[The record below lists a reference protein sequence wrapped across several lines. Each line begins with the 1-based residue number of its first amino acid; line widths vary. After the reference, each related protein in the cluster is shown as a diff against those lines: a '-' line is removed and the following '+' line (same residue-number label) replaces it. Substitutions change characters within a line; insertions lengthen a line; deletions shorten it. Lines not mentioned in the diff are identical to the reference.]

1 MFPYVNLFG
10 AAVAV
15 APLVILLGIWFG
27 ASFSEKHAPKF
38 HLDAS
43 AVYNLIFLLLFSYVI
58 GGRLSY
64 AAQHPSAFA
73 EDPMALISRNFG
85 LFDPLGGALI
95 AVIAAAI
102 YGQRKGLKMWPTLDA
117 LTPALAVLML
127 AVPLANLASG
137 DAFGAPSQVPW
148 AVELWGASRHPIQ
161 IYEALAAAGIL
172 VWLWPARL
180 LENGRPAGS
189 YFLKFAAA
197 SAFARMVFE
206 GLRGASPVTFL
217 DLRIFQLAAWGVLA
231 AALILLYQ
239 RGHAPQKETK

>member
-1 MFPYVNLFG
+1 MFPYVTVFG
-10 AAVAV
+10 AALAV
-15 APLVILLGIWFG
+15 SPLVILLGIWFG

-38 HLDAS
+38 NLDAS
-43 AVYNLIFLLLFSYVI
+43 AVYNLIFLLLFSYVV

-102 YGQRKGLKMWPTLDA
+102 YGQRKGLKLWPTLDA
-117 LTPALAVLML
+117 LTPALAVLMI
-127 AVPLANLASG
+127 AIHLANLASG
-137 DAFGAPSQVPW
+137 DAFGAPASLPW
-148 AVELWGASRHPIQ
+148 AIELWGASRHPVQ

-180 LENGRPAGS
+180 PNKGLPAGS
-189 YFLKFAAA
+189 YFLQFTAA
-197 SAFARMVFE
+197 SAFARLIFE
-206 GLRGASPVTFL
+206 GLHGASPVTFL
-217 DLRIFQLAAWGVLA
+217 DLRVFQLAAWGVLA
-231 AALILLYQ
+231 AALVLLYQ
-239 RGHAPQKETK
+239 RQTAPQKESK